1 MNNTTQVLPPYSKET
16 EEALLGSLL
25 IDSSCYYDI
34 LGVIQNSDVFYFKK
48 HQWLYEAITAVSEK
62 YSDLDILQVA
72 NELRR
77 HNQLEEVGGES
88 FLIGLFNAVPTSVH
102 AISYAYEVLEYHER
116 RKLIRAASNVATLAY
131 DLSLPIEDVIT
142 QSEDTVFGVSQQTKA
157 NDVETMKDSMY
168 RLYEYINGRIE
179 SREQGN
185 GIQTGFIDLDRLMGG
200 LEGGWLILLAARPG
214 MGKSSMEQ
222 AISLNVAKKQQKTV
236 ARFNLEMSS
245 EQLGMRL
252 VAMDAGIDLQKLRAG
267 QIYEHEKHL
276 FCKKVDELSKLSI
289 YNCCASSLTISELRS
304 KCRKIKARH
313 GLDLVTV
320 DYLQLMGAERNS
332 TNRVQEVGQ
341 ISRGL
346 KMLAIDLNVPV
357 IALSQ
362 LNRSVESRADKH
374 PQLSDLRETGDLEND
389 ADAVIFIYRDDYYY
403 PDTTERPGI
412 AEINVAKFRHGPIG
426 LADLQWTGRYTRFG
440 NLGREE
446 IRL

>member
-1 MNNTTQVLPPYSKET
+1 
-16 EEALLGSLL
+16 
-25 IDSSCYYDI
+25 
-34 LGVIQNSDVFYFKK
+34 
-48 HQWLYEAITAVSEK
+48 
-62 YSDLDILQVA
+62 
-72 NELRR
+72 
-77 HNQLEEVGGES
+77 
-88 FLIGLFNAVPTSVH
+88 
-102 AISYAYEVLEYHER
+102 
-116 RKLIRAASNVATLAY
+116 
-131 DLSLPIEDVIT
+131 
-142 QSEDTVFGVSQQTKA
+142 
-157 NDVETMKDSMY
+157 
-168 RLYEYINGRIE
+168 
-179 SREQGN
+179 
-185 GIQTGFIDLDRLMGG
+185 
-200 LEGGWLILLAARPG
+200 
-214 MGKSSMEQ
+214 
-222 AISLNVAKKQQKTV
+222 
-236 ARFNLEMSS
+236 
-245 EQLGMRL
+245 MRL